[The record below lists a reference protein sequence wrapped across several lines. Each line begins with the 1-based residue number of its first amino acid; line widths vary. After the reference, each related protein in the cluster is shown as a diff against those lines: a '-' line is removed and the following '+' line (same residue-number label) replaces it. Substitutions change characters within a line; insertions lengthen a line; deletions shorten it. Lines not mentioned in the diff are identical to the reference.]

1 MDAQKELETA
11 LLKINESKAIL
22 RKLKKDDFLNAKEL
36 FTSLR
41 ELHNAYYLSLIVK
54 LGLQADVLDADGD

>member
-1 MDAQKELETA
+1 MNLFIIRSEQNKNLI
-11 LLKINESKAIL
+11 LLCAFEQL
-22 RKLKKDDFLNAKEL
+22 KDDFLNAKEL